1 MKRKKLVDLD
11 LKAIVETELENR
23 NCDGLYSPCKRC
35 ECGCSRTKLF
45 SCGKACADC
54 RPGLQHPGTSDLKIV
69 SHDEYCEIIDRIIAE
84 HKRNEEK
91 LRAEAIEKRKAE
103 RLGAKQIKE
112 ENALKKKQVRAE
124 KKQRRADK
132 RKQFIDSI
140 HAKLEKLVEDIS
152 AAIRTSFLCKLLSG
166 VSIGSIVFSIASIIF
181 FEVIKH
187 EWMASAAKAEALAA
201 VYLFQKLF
209 MFEAIYVFVIVAFTI
224 GLITVRV
231 VRGDWKVDFELEEQS
246 EKEEKDDQ
254 FFL

>member
-11 LKAIVETELENR
+11 LKAKVETELENR

-69 SHDEYCEIIDRIIAE
+69 SHDEYCEIIDRIKAE

-140 HAKLEKLVEDIS
+140 HANLRSWSKIFQPRYARVFFANFSVAYRSDRLSSRLHLSSSLRLSSMNGWLRRQRQKRLQPSIYS
-152 AAIRTSFLCKLLSG
+152 KSCLCLRQSTYSLS
-166 VSIGSIVFSIASIIF
+166 
-181 FEVIKH
+181 
-187 EWMASAAKAEALAA
+187 
-201 VYLFQKLF
+201 
-209 MFEAIYVFVIVAFTI
+209 
-224 GLITVRV
+224 
-231 VRGDWKVDFELEEQS
+231 
-246 EKEEKDDQ
+246 
-254 FFL
+254 

>member
-69 SHDEYCEIIDRIIAE
+69 SHDEYCEIIDRIKAE

-124 KKQRRADK
+124 KKQRRADNE
-132 RKQFIDSI
+132 SSS
-140 HAKLEKLVEDIS
+140 L
-152 AAIRTSFLCKLLSG
+152 
-166 VSIGSIVFSIASIIF
+166 IASMQNLRSWSKIF
-181 FEVIKH
+181 QPRYARVFFANFSVAYRSDRLSSRLH
-187 EWMASAAKAEALAA
+187 LSSSLRLSSMNGWLRRQR
-201 VYLFQKLF
+201 QKRLQPS
-209 MFEAIYVFVIVAFTI
+209 IYSKSC
-224 GLITVRV
+224 LCLR
-231 VRGDWKVDFELEEQS
+231 QS
-246 EKEEKDDQ
+246 TYS
-254 FFL
+254 LS

>member
-69 SHDEYCEIIDRIIAE
+69 SHDEYCEIIDRIKAE

-152 AAIRTSFLCKLLSG
+152 AAIRTSILCKLLSG

-187 EWMASAAKAEALAA
+187 E
-201 VYLFQKLF
+201 
-209 MFEAIYVFVIVAFTI
+209 
-224 GLITVRV
+224 
-231 VRGDWKVDFELEEQS
+231 
-246 EKEEKDDQ
+246 
-254 FFL
+254 

>member
-69 SHDEYCEIIDRIIAE
+69 SHDEYCEINDRIKAE

-140 HAKLEKLVEDIS
+140 HAKLEKLAKIFQPRYARVFFANFSVAYRSDRLSSRLHLSSSLRLSSMNGWLRRQRQKRLQPSIYS
-152 AAIRTSFLCKLLSG
+152 KSCLCLRQSTYSLS
-166 VSIGSIVFSIASIIF
+166 
-181 FEVIKH
+181 
-187 EWMASAAKAEALAA
+187 
-201 VYLFQKLF
+201 
-209 MFEAIYVFVIVAFTI
+209 
-224 GLITVRV
+224 
-231 VRGDWKVDFELEEQS
+231 
-246 EKEEKDDQ
+246 
-254 FFL
+254 

>member
-69 SHDEYCEIIDRIIAE
+69 SHDEYCEIIDRIKAE

-91 LRAEAIEKRKAE
+91 L
-103 RLGAKQIKE
+103 
-112 ENALKKKQVRAE
+112 RAE

-152 AAIRTSFLCKLLSG
+152 AAIRTSILCKLLSG

-224 GLITVRV
+224 GLIIVRV

-254 FFL
+254 FFF

>member
-45 SCGKACADC
+45 SCAKACADC

-69 SHDEYCEIIDRIIAE
+69 SHDEYCEIIDRIKAE

-112 ENALKKKQVRAE
+112 ENALKKKQVRTE
-124 KKQRRADK
+124 RN
-132 RKQFIDSI
+132 
-140 HAKLEKLVEDIS
+140 
-152 AAIRTSFLCKLLSG
+152 SG
-166 VSIGSIVFSIASIIF
+166 ELINESSSLIASMQNLRSWSKIF
-181 FEVIKH
+181 QPRYARVFFANFSVAYRSDRLSSRLH
-187 EWMASAAKAEALAA
+187 LSSSLRLSSMNGWLRRQR
-201 VYLFQKLF
+201 QKRLQPS
-209 MFEAIYVFVIVAFTI
+209 IYSKSC
-224 GLITVRV
+224 LCLR
-231 VRGDWKVDFELEEQS
+231 QS
-246 EKEEKDDQ
+246 TYS
-254 FFL
+254 LS

>member
-35 ECGCSRTKLF
+35 ECGCSRSKLF

-69 SHDEYCEIIDRIIAE
+69 SHDEYCEIIDRIEAE

-103 RLGAKQIKE
+103 RLEAKQIKE
-112 ENALKKKQVRAE
+112 ENALK

-140 HAKLEKLVEDIS
+140 HAKLEKLVEDVS
-152 AAIRTSFLCKLLSG
+152 AAIRTSILCKLLSG
-166 VSIGSIVFSIASIIF
+166 VSIGLIVFSIAPIIF
-181 FEVIKH
+181 FEVVKH

-209 MFEAIYVFVIVAFTI
+209 MFEAIYIFVIVAFTI
-224 GLITVRV
+224 GLIIVRV

>member
-69 SHDEYCEIIDRIIAE
+69 SHDEYCEIIDRIKAE

-140 HAKLEKLVEDIS
+140 HAKLENLVEDIS
-152 AAIRTSFLCKLLSG
+152 AAIRTSILCKLLSG
-166 VSIGSIVFSIASIIF
+166 VSIVFSIASIIF

-224 GLITVRV
+224 GLIIVRV

-254 FFL
+254 FFF